1 MLGMFDRP
9 ADPEAEDREE
19 QVSQPRRW
27 RVLLHYTDSTVLS
40 FELAKRRE
48 SETPSLD
55 DIIV

>member
-1 MLGMFDRP
+1 MLGMFDQP
-9 ADPEAEDREE
+9 TDPETEDREE

-40 FELAKRRE
+40 FELSKRRE

-55 DIIV
+55 DIVV